1 MAHLLSVQG
10 LVTTFRNE
18 GKEFNAIEGVNL
30 HVDRGEIVGI
40 VGESGS
46 GKSVTAYSLMGLT
59 AFPGKL
65 IGGTLHFN
73 GHEVEKM
80 SEKEFRKM
88 RGEEVSILSLIHI

>member
-46 GKSVTAYSLMGLT
+46 RSEEHTSELQSRGLISY
-59 AFPGKL
+59 A
-65 IGGTLHFN
+65 
-73 GHEVEKM
+73 
-80 SEKEFRKM
+80 
-88 RGEEVSILSLIHI
+88 VSCLKKNRTFVRIT